1 VGLLGNRIGRVVS
14 AAGVI
19 GLCTVLAACSAVD
32 SGGRNPTERKIGNF
46 LFLGDANAP
55 PAPTGPAAEPIIC
68 PRLDVVPGQAAYTL
82 YARGKEGDPA
92 SVRYQADF
100 TQRARECNE
109 LGIEAGIR
117 MAVTGRLLQGPA
129 GSPGGSVDVPIRFT
143 ILDDDNKVVTSHLA
157 RVKVT
162 IPAGQTMASFSHVE
176 NLGSLPIPQ
185 GRFRGYQFQV
195 GFEQPKGR

>member
-14 AAGVI
+14 AAGVV

-32 SGGRNPTERKIGNF
+32 SGGRNPTERTVGNF

-55 PAPTGPAAEPIIC
+55 PAPTGPATDPLVC
-68 PRLDVVPGQAAYTL
+68 PRLNVSPEKAAYTL
-82 YARGKEGDPA
+82 YARGKEGDAA

-100 TQRARECNE
+100 TQRARECDE

-129 GSPGGSVDVPIRFT
+129 GTGGASVDLPIRFT
-143 ILDDDNKVVTSHLA
+143 ITDDDGKVVTSHLA
-157 RVKVT
+157 HVKVT

-176 NLGSLPIPQ
+176 SMGSLPIPQ
-185 GRFRGYQFQV
+185 RRFAGYQFEV